1 MDRINIS
8 LWVTDG
14 CLSSAVLTLM
24 DTFTIANHWYYY
36 LNKQKTDALFNAH
49 IVSTKGEPVTA
60 SGNVRLTP
68 ELALEDIAQT
78 DCVVVSPMLPH
89 VDAMPRDITL
99 LGSWLKKMKADGT
112 VIASVCTGSFI
123 LAQAGLLDGK
133 KATTNWH
140 FAKLFNRRYPGVR
153 LLPEDIIVEDDAVI
167 TTGAAT
173 AVNNLAIHLIRRF
186 GSRELA
192 SVCAKALLID
202 ASRLTQSPY
211 SMSTPFYGHG
221 DNQVLKAQEL
231 IENDYARIACID
243 DIARDV
249 GISPRH
255 FKRRFKKATGDLPIK
270 YLQKVRIEAAKEQ
283 LETTAGSLEQITLAV
298 GYKDVSSFCRL
309 FKQHTRTS
317 PKNYREKFYCRIQA

>member
-1 MDRINIS
+1 MNQVNIS
-8 LWVTDG
+8 LWVTEG
-14 CLSSAVLTLM
+14 CLSSAVLTLL
-24 DTFTIANHWYYY
+24 DTFTIANHWYSY
-36 LNKQKTDALFNAH
+36 LNKQSRTPLFNAR
-49 IVSTKGEPVTA
+49 IVSTSGRPVTV
-60 SGNVRLTP
+60 SGHVRLTP
-68 ELALEDIAQT
+68 ELALEDIEQT

-89 VDAMPRDITL
+89 VDAMPRDL
-99 LGSWLKKMKADGT
+99 DQLADWLKKRKTEGT
-112 VIASVCTGSFI
+112 VIASVCTGTFI
-123 LAQAGLLDGK
+123 LAQAGLLEGK

-140 FAKLFNRRYPGVR
+140 FAHFFKRRYPDVT
-153 LLPEDIIVEDDAVI
+153 LLPEDILVEDDGVI

-186 GSRELA
+186 SSRELA

-221 DNQVLKAQEL
+221 DAQVLKAQEL
-231 IENDYARIACID
+231 IENDYARITGID

-283 LETTAGSLEQITLAV
+283 LETTAGSLEEITLAV

-317 PKNYREKFYCRIQA
+317 PKNYREKFYYRLHA